1 MNKSIK
7 LTENRTLGRYAV
19 IDEKVSAGEILFD
32 EYPFV
37 VGPKNNSKVLCLVC
51 CRPLHGATNAGQR
64 CPKCKWPLCEKCIN
78 EQIHELE
85 CEIFARNS
93 VAFYN
98 SNETENEVCL
108 QLDCITPLR

>member
-7 LTENRTLGRYAV
+7 LTENRTLGRYAI
-19 IDEKVSAGEILFD
+19 IDQNVCAGDILFE

-37 VGPKNNSKVLCLVC
+37 VGPKNNSKIICLVC
-51 CRPLHGATNAGQR
+51 CRPLNGPAANEHK

-78 EQIHELE
+78 EQIHNLE
-85 CEIFARNS
+85 CEIFVKNAVS
-93 VAFYN
+93 FYDVHG
-98 SNETENEVCL
+98 TGNEVCL